1 MKYDG
6 EKRKGSRRA
15 AEERQSGDLRLTD
28 TGNGRGLDMSTKMRI
43 ALIQM
48 NIEAGNVEAN
58 FAKMKERLEEAA
70 AMEPKPDLI
79 VLPEMWNTG
88 YALDRIKELAD
99 ADGARTKAYV
109 SEFCRLRGVNVL
121 AGSVAE
127 LRGDGVTNT
136 VHVFDRTGAE
146 IAEYSKIHLF
156 RLMDEHLHLEAGE
169 AEGAFEIEGVPA
181 AAMICYDIRF
191 PELARKLAL
200 GGAKLLVV
208 PAEWPHPRLH
218 HWRTL
223 LQARAIENQMFV
235 VSCNTVGESGGANFF
250 GHSMVID
257 PWGEVLA
264 EAEEREQILVADIDL
279 GLADEVRGRIPVFA
293 DRRPNLY

>member
-1 MKYDG
+1 M
-6 EKRKGSRRA
+6 
-15 AEERQSGDLRLTD
+15 
-28 TGNGRGLDMSTKMRI
+28 TKLRI
-43 ALIQM
+43 ALVQI
-48 NIEAGNVEAN
+48 NVEAGNTEAN
-58 FAKMKERLEEAA
+58 FAKVEAKLEQAA
-70 AMEPKPDLI
+70 ALDPKPDLI

-88 YALDRIKELAD
+88 YALTEIRELAD
-99 ADGARTKAYV
+99 ADGARAKGLV
-109 SEFCRLRGVNVL
+109 SELSRRHGVNVI
-121 AGSVAE
+121 AGSIAQ

-136 VHVFDRTGAE
+136 LHVFDRTGAA

-169 AEGAFEIEGVPA
+169 AAGAFELEGVPA

-200 GGAKLLVV
+200 GGAKLLIV
-208 PAEWPHPRLH
+208 PAQWPHPRLH

-235 VSCNTVGESGGANFF
+235 VSCNSVGESGGSSFF

-264 EAEEREQILVADIDL
+264 EAEERETIVVADIDL
-279 GLADEVRGRIPVFA
+279 GLVDEVRGRIPVFA
-293 DRRPNLY
+293 DRRPNLYE

>member
-1 MKYDG
+1 M
-6 EKRKGSRRA
+6 
-15 AEERQSGDLRLTD
+15 RL
-28 TGNGRGLDMSTKMRI
+28 

-48 NIEAGNVEAN
+48 NIEAGNPEDN
-58 FAKMKERLEEAA
+58 FARMQRWMTDAVSRD
-70 AMEPKPDLI
+70 PKPDVL

-88 YALDRIKELAD
+88 YALDRIGELAD
-99 ADGARTKAYV
+99 PSGERTKAFF
-109 SEFCRLRGVNVL
+109 SAFCREHQVNVL

-127 LRGDGVTNT
+127 KRAEGGVTNT
-136 VHVFDRTGAE
+136 IHAFGRDGRE

-156 RLMDEHLHLEAGE
+156 QLMDEHLHLRAGE
-169 AEGAFEIEGVPA
+169 RPGRFELEGVPA
-181 AAMICYDIRF
+181 GAMICYDIRF
-191 PELARKLAL
+191 PELARRLAL
-200 GGAKLLVV
+200 EGAKILFV

-235 VSCNTVGESGGANFF
+235 VSCNTVGMSGGTSFF

-264 EAEEREQILVADIDL
+264 EAGEEETVLEAEIDMALVDD
-279 GLADEVRGRIPVFA
+279 VRGRIPVFA
-293 DRRPNLY
+293 DRRPHLYE